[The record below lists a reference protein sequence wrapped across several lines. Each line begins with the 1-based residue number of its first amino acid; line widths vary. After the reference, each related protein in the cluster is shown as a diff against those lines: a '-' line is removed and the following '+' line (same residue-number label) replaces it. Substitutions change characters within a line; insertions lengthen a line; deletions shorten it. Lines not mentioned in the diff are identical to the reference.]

1 VVTQRAERSASASVE
16 ASPVTAYSLARAL
29 IIACVEMFVDAGNT
43 DGAALFVA
51 PREEGC
57 VVSPGDHIG
66 IMAEIKRAVGAGEKS
81 THKALHILSGDEIS
95 RVCD

>member
-1 VVTQRAERSASASVE
+1 
-16 ASPVTAYSLARAL
+16 
-29 IIACVEMFVDAGNT
+29 
-43 DGAALFVA
+43 
-51 PREEGC
+51 
-57 VVSPGDHIG
+57 VSPGDHIG

>member
-1 VVTQRAERSASASVE
+1 VRKASAGE
-16 ASPVTAYSLARAL
+16 TAMSGDSARRAL
-29 IIACVEMFVDAGNT
+29 GLCKRGSVAGYRVQSGKGIDHPAVLACVEMFVDAGKT

-66 IMAEIKRAVGAGEKS
+66 IMAEIKTRRRGW
-81 THKALHILSGDEIS
+81 
-95 RVCD
+95 